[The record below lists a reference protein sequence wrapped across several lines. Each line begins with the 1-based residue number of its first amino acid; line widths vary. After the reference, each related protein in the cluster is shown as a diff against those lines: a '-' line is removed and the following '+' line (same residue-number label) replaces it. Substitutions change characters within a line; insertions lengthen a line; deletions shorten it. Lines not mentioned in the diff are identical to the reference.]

1 MSRVKALVALVAAAL
16 FGAAAHAQTDPQ
28 VLFRATADNQVDV
41 LVWVDTPSGVRTDSD
56 TTRFE
61 DLFAGTNWLWLD
73 DGVLL
78 IRRGT
83 DILVASAHY
92 RALDESNSFWALHNR
107 REYTL
112 DGSADRDPD
121 DPSRGGA
128 TLYITVAGDD
138 EDEFITARVELG
150 LTFTQ

>member
-1 MSRVKALVALVAAAL
+1 MSRIKALAALVAIAL
-16 FGAAAHAQTDPQ
+16 LGGVAHAQTEPR
-28 VLFRATADNQVDV
+28 VLLRATADTQADV
-41 LVWVDTPSGVRTDSD
+41 LVWVDTPNGVRTDSD

-61 DLFAGTNWLWLD
+61 DLFTGTNWLWLD
-73 DGVLL
+73 NGVLL

-83 DILVASAHY
+83 DTLVASANY
-92 RALDESNSFWALHNR
+92 RALDNTNTFWALHNR
-107 REYTL
+107 KEYTL

-121 DPSRGGA
+121 DPTRGGA
-128 TLYITVAGDD
+128 TLYVTVEGDN